1 MTLKDVGCYNFRVI
15 FGSRLSLA
23 FNTMVL
29 EDLKLIGLD
38 EVVADMDEENNEE
51 GDMLE
56 EDDEENGDD
65 NGMGDDELM

>member
-1 MTLKDVGCYNFRVI
+1 
-15 FGSRLSLA
+15 
-23 FNTMVL
+23 MVL

-51 GDMLE
+51 GDFSG

-65 NGMGDDELM
+65 NGMDRDDELM